1 MMQPA
6 IQFENVS
13 KRFVYA
19 YDHPYSILESVVAT
33 LRRQQRAEKK
43 QDDLWAVRDANFT
56 IMPGETVGFIGRNGG
71 GKSTLLKLATRIY
84 EPTSGRIR
92 VHGRTSA
99 LLELGAGF
107 HPELTGHENI
117 FLNGALLGLS
127 EVEVREKYDAIV
139 DFSEMR
145 DFLHMPVKFYS
156 SGMYMRLAFSVAV
169 HVEPDILFVDEILAV
184 GDQAFQSKC
193 IDRIYEI
200 KQGGATIVIVSH
212 DLRVV
217 RNLCTRLLWLDKGAI
232 REDGPAG
239 DVAANY
245 VDYSRALE
253 QEQMAKVLGSRENF
267 KRWGSRQVTIESVT
281 LQAKNG
287 TPQATF
293 HTGDD
298 LTIVIR
304 YHAPKRVKAPKF
316 GLSVLRKDG
325 LQLSSPNQAGS
336 GDPIGEVQGHGELCY
351 HIRDLPLLPAEY
363 FLTVSV
369 HDELGLQVYD
379 YHDRAYPFHVLPR
392 GSEKK
397 DGIIELPA
405 SWEWRP
411 GGEATD

>member
-1 MMQPA
+1 
-6 IQFENVS
+6 
-13 KRFVYA
+13 A

-217 RNLCTRLLWLDKGAI
+217 
-232 REDGPAG
+232 
-239 DVAANY
+239 
-245 VDYSRALE
+245 
-253 QEQMAKVLGSRENF
+253 
-267 KRWGSRQVTIESVT
+267 
-281 LQAKNG
+281 
-287 TPQATF
+287 
-293 HTGDD
+293 
-298 LTIVIR
+298 
-304 YHAPKRVKAPKF
+304 
-316 GLSVLRKDG
+316 
-325 LQLSSPNQAGS
+325 
-336 GDPIGEVQGHGELCY
+336 
-351 HIRDLPLLPAEY
+351 
-363 FLTVSV
+363 
-369 HDELGLQVYD
+369 
-379 YHDRAYPFHVLPR
+379 
-392 GSEKK
+392 
-397 DGIIELPA
+397 
-405 SWEWRP
+405 
-411 GGEATD
+411 